1 MFKKLLLSVL
11 MASLMLSVQF
21 SFSGCEDNDD
31 SGPDVS
37 GSADQFA
44 ATNDYNVNARIINFG
59 GLYTCADIEVTK
71 DGSVVEDALILVN
84 SDTIPYEYGLYQTS
98 LTTADNYDLTITH
111 DGNLIASGAG
121 VTIPESI
128 PVITNLDSGDVH
140 QRESDLTVEWNSI
153 SNVTSWQVTSAVS
166 GSQAYE
172 SILLPLD
179 SRSHIIPGSY
189 FLPGTHDIQVNAI
202 NGLYPGDDNA
212 LSNPEV
218 GYEIEGPKG
227 YFMGIAQSDNV
238 EIIVND

>member
-1 MFKKLLLSVL
+1 M
-11 MASLMLSVQF
+11 
-21 SFSGCEDNDD
+21 
-31 SGPDVS
+31 
-37 GSADQFA
+37 
-44 ATNDYNVNARIINFG
+44 
-59 GLYTCADIEVTK
+59 
-71 DGSVVEDALILVN
+71 VN
-84 SDTIPYEYGLYQTS
+84 SDTIPYEYGLYQTA
-98 LTTADNYDLTITH
+98 LTTAGSYDLTITH
-111 DGNLIASGAG
+111 DGDLIASGAG

-140 QRESDLTVEWNSI
+140 QRESDLTVEWNSV
-153 SNVTSWQVTSAVS
+153 SNVTSWQVTSSVS

-172 SILLPLD
+172 STLLPLD
-179 SRSHIIPGSY
+179 SRSHTISGSY